1 MKSWVIATLVLLLS
15 LGCQKMNDSKNIVK
29 ALNVPIPSAV
39 NFKKIDGKKIVTA
52 IQYQLL
58 INLNLTLLEYD
69 KNANL
74 VTLLAED
81 FDINDREII
90 FKIRKGVKTIS
101 GHEVKAKDA
110 EVSLKRLIASN
121 DGSHSR
127 LADLLCSEDA
137 KEISNR
143 CPGVS
148 SQNYELKI
156 TARKKSYIPFVLSL
170 LTNADNV
177 IMPLTALDSTLPES
191 TIVNFRETSGP
202 YYLDI
207 EKNKDEG
214 MDKFKLSL
222 NEKHFLNDGKLA
234 SEVNYSVVEY
244 NNILNKDYNYFHS
257 VVGLK
262 LETIKEIEEHHKNLN
277 CYPTV
282 LIKNTIIYSTNRG
295 REMFSSKELIRFAL
309 KIKNLLL
316 NSVEYYP
323 NIKQTQISYFP
334 SESDGNLRE
343 DQMLKVVE
351 LYDSLVNQKNTI
363 KRKIRVGV
371 YNFLF
376 EKYKIAFQGMDDIEI
391 VKIAS
396 SPLDK
401 NSENVDLY
409 ISTIDSSFTESLD
422 LLQYNKTFGIFDV
435 TDEDMKNYIDADSK
449 EVRIKLLQDIHFKS
463 LMEGRFVI
471 IGTAPYY
478 TVLSNDWVAG
488 PPKFFVGFPV
498 WKIKRKN

>member
-1 MKSWVIATLVLLLS
+1 M
-15 LGCQKMNDSKNIVK
+15 
-29 ALNVPIPSAV
+29 
-39 NFKKIDGKKIVTA
+39 
-52 IQYQLL
+52 
-58 INLNLTLLEYD
+58 NLTLLEYD

-81 FDINDREII
+81 FDIKNREII
-90 FKIRKGVKTIS
+90 FKIRKGVRTVS

-110 EVSLKRLIASN
+110 EVSLQRLIASN
-121 DGSHSR
+121 DGTHSK

-143 CPGVS
+143 CPGIS
-148 SQNYELKI
+148 SQNYDLKI
-156 TARKKSYIPFVLSL
+156 TVRKKSYIPFVLSF

-177 IMPLTALDSTLPES
+177 IMPITALDSTFPNS
-191 TIVNFRETSGP
+191 TIINFKETSGP

-207 EKNKDEG
+207 AKNKDEG
-214 MDKFKLSL
+214 VDEFKLNL

-234 SEVNYSVVEY
+234 QEVNYSVVEY
-244 NNILNKDYNYFHS
+244 ENILNKDYNYFHNI
-257 VVGLK
+257 VGLK

-277 CYPTV
+277 CFPTV

-295 REMFSSKELIRFAL
+295 REMFTSKELIYFGL

-316 NSVEYYP
+316 SSVEYYP
-323 NIKQTQISYFP
+323 NIKQTQVSYFP

-343 DQMLKVVE
+343 SQMSKVVE
-351 LYDSLVNQKNTI
+351 LYDLLVNQKIST
-363 KRKIRVGV
+363 KKKIRVGV
-371 YNFLF
+371 YNLLY
-376 EKYKIAFQGMDDIEI
+376 EKYKVAFKGVEEVEI
-391 VKIAS
+391 VKITS

-401 NSENVDLY
+401 NSENVDLS

-422 LLQYNKTFGIFDV
+422 LLQYNKNFGIFDV
-435 TDEDMKNYIDADSK
+435 TDADMKNYIDADSK
-449 EVRIKLLQDIHFKS
+449 EVRIKILQDIHFKS
-463 LMEGRFVI
+463 LMEGRFII

-478 TVLSNDWVAG
+478 TVLSKDWVAE

-498 WKIKRKN
+498 WKIKRKI